1 MRNGLRSRI
10 DVVCPTFNRS
20 SGIRAT
26 INSVLAQ
33 WCTDITEHPARD
45 GKVYC
50 CAILDCFSKKI
61 VGRSFSTVADTALVD
76 NVVNMAMAERSGNS
90 GLILHADHGSQ
101 FTSWSFG
108 ENLRRHNLLPSF
120 GTVEDCFDNAA
131 IESFWGLQTEL
142 LNTKRWAT
150 TLELTIAMANWIDN
164 LYNSGRRRSY
174 LGYTSPDEY
183 EMLCLDIQPTPQL
196 S

>member
-1 MRNGLRSRI
+1 M
-10 DVVCPTFNRS
+10 
-20 SGIRAT
+20 
-26 INSVLAQ
+26 
-33 WCTDITEHPARD
+33 
-45 GKVYC
+45 YC